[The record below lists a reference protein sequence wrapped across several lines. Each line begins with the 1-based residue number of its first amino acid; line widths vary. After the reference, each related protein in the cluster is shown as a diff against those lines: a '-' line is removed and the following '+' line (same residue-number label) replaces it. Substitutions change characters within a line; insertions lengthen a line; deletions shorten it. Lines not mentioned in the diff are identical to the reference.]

1 MGHSG
6 LRRLIYVCVELL
18 GALEVDLAHR
28 ITKASVNGKGGG
40 RHGSEMDKDPHND
53 MFGVW
58 QVRHMEDT
66 ELFGRKSCVGVVKRH
81 RADLTL
87 AQVDGAALFAKA
99 LAIQVAVVVQLAS
112 AVRSGSSDG
121 PATRRSGRTKSA
133 FEQQQDAHAEE
144 QRDRARSSSSG
155 GKEQRAT
162 RVRRTGGCRFR
173 GSILRSDHW
182 SGARSSIAAAA
193 FSQGAGT
200 GGR

>member
-1 MGHSG
+1 
-6 LRRLIYVCVELL
+6 
-18 GALEVDLAHR
+18 
-28 ITKASVNGKGGG
+28 
-40 RHGSEMDKDPHND
+40 MDKDPHND

-66 ELFGRKSCVGVVKRH
+66 ELFGRKSCVAVVKRH

-87 AQVDGAALFAKA
+87 VQVDGAALFAKA
-99 LAIQVAVVVQLAS
+99 LAIQVVVVVQLAS
-112 AVRSGSSDG
+112 AVRSSGSPDG

-173 GSILRSDHW
+173 GSILRSDPW
-182 SGARSSIAAAA
+182 SGAWSSIAAAA
-193 FSQGAGT
+193 ASHGAGT